1 MVGSCHMTGAA
12 RRSSVKTSCGK
23 PFAKRSRSVRSMP
36 APFGISATDRT
47 LTAGMPNLE
56 DFAGD
61 FRAYNQAVVDE
72 FRDNRGQVTGMFA
85 GAPLVLLTTT
95 GAKSGTRRTTPV
107 VYTRDGDRL
116 VVIASKG
123 GAPTHPD
130 WYHNLVAH
138 PEVTVELPEETFDA
152 RARVAEGPERERL
165 WRAQAALM
173 PNFDEYQ
180 KATTRKIP
188 VVVLERV

>member
-107 VYTRDGDRL
+107 VSTRDPSGNV

-123 GAPTHPD
+123 GAPSHPD
-130 WYHNLVAH
+130 WYHNISAN
-138 PEVTVELPEETFDA
+138 PMVTVEVPGETYEA
-152 RARVAEGPERERL
+152 RARITSG
-165 WRAQAALM
+165 
-173 PNFDEYQ
+173 
-180 KATTRKIP
+180 
-188 VVVLERV
+188 